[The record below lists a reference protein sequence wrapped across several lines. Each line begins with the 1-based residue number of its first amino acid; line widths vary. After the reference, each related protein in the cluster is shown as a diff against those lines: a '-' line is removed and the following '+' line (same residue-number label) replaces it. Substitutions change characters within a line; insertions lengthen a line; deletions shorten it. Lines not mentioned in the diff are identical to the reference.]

1 MEENAREKESQNMLT
16 RQILVGAEDIVG
28 MKETEGTAVGF
39 TLGIEDGAE
48 DGWVDGFE
56 DGVVLG

>member
-28 MKETEGTAVGF
+28 MKETEGPAVGC
-39 TLGIEDGAE
+39 TLGIEDGTE
-48 DGWVDGFE
+48 DG
-56 DGVVLG
+56 